1 MKFALNF
8 QEAASIALSKN
19 SKDARYQEAIN
30 VYVDNVDEKLARL
43 AFIQAI
49 GALESSK
56 STTPAKEEKS
66 MGKSLDTENKPK
78 VGVADVVQYGEK
90 LILPTDMKIPEAI
103 DLLQRRQKY
112 LAEKVI
118 HKASFKVFPWDGA
131 WVFAD
136 VLKQRYGWAP
146 GEPIPQFF
154 MGMKV
159 GENPPEVMQI
169 ESGVGKS
176 VDVPWGDFSI
186 PGTSIVVRTGGT
198 FQGDDLAFTLSGNC
212 NRDDEATLKALFE
225 DVRLAVQNNS
235 LYRGKAITI
244 QFNDINS
251 GEAISIPVI
260 SFMSTDIDETKVV
273 YSAPVQAMIETSLF
287 TPIRRVA
294 DLEANGIPFKSG
306 VLLGGPFGTGKT
318 LAARVAAKLCEEHGI
333 TFIYIRRAD
342 EIVRAIQFARLYY
355 QSAAVVFCED
365 IDRVTSNKRDAVF
378 DNILNTIDGIDAKST
393 RVMVVATTNELESIN
408 PAILR
413 PGRMDAVIVVTPP
426 DAEAV
431 QKLIRVYAGDTL
443 PTSEDLTAAGE
454 ALAGQ
459 IPAVIAEVV
468 QRAKKV
474 QLKFLKPGEL
484 IKGLTGQAITES
496 AETIRQQVELL
507 KPKEVAPTDTLDA
520 HMKSLVTESLQKVR
534 GVQDQTLRTVKEV
547 KTAVVG

>member
-1 MKFALNF
+1 MNFEKALKYIVDHIDDILQRF
-8 QEAASIALSKN
+8 IKAAEELVAS
-19 SKDARYQEAIN
+19 
-30 VYVDNVDEKLARL
+30 
-43 AFIQAI
+43 
-49 GALESSK
+49 ESP
-56 STTPAKEEKS
+56 PAKEVTI
-66 MGKSLDTENKPK
+66 MGKSLEEENKPK
-78 VGVADVVQYGEK
+78 VNVADVVHHGEK
-90 LILPTDMKIPEAI
+90 LIIPKDMKIPDAI
-103 DLLQRRQKY
+103 DLLKRREKY
-112 LAEKVI
+112 LAEKVQ
-118 HKASFKVFPWDGA
+118 HSATYKVFPWDGA

-154 MGMKV
+154 MGMKI
-159 GENPPEVMQI
+159 GETPPRIMQI
-169 ESGVGKS
+169 DSGVNETT
-176 VDVPWGDFSI
+176 DVPWGDFSI
-186 PGTSIVVRTGGT
+186 PGSTIIVNTGGE
-198 FQGDDLAFTLSGNC
+198 FNGDDLHFKLTGSC
-212 NRDDEATLKALFE
+212 HREDEAKLKALFD
-225 DVRLAVQNNS
+225 DVRIALQKRS

-244 QFNDINS
+244 QFNQMDT
-251 GEAISIPVI
+251 GEPMSVPTVT
-260 SFMSTDIDETKVV
+260 FMDTDIDETKVV
-273 YSAPVQAMIETSLF
+273 YAAPVQAMIDTSLF
-287 TPIRRVA
+287 TPIKRVK

-318 LAARVAAKLCEEHGI
+318 LAARVAAKLAVENDV

-426 DAEAV
+426 DAAAV
-431 QKLIRVYAGDTL
+431 EKLIRVYAGDALGDT
-443 PTSEDLTAAGE
+443 EDLSQAGV

-474 QLKFLKPGEL
+474 MLKTTAPGKK
-484 IKGLTGQAITES
+484 ITKLTSQAITES
-496 AETIRQQVELL
+496 AETIRQQVALL
-507 KPKEVAPTDTLDA
+507 QPKEEPAMDTLDKHFGA
-520 HMKSLVTESLQKVR
+520 LVRAELSKVR
-534 GVQDQTLRTVKEV
+534 GVQDQTLRVVKDIDTRV
-547 KTAVVG
+547 